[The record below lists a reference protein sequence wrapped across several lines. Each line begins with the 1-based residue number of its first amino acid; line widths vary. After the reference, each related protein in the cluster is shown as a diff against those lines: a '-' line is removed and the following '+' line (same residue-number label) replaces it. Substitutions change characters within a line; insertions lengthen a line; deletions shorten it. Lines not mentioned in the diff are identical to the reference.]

1 MSYIIHLQTLKAAF
15 LDEGPAV
22 TALVMVVNG
31 LRVTT
36 EYFYKRVCWL
46 SNHVHLVSGNKW
58 SSLSLWGL
66 ANTRR
71 PTQHL

>member
-1 MSYIIHLQTLKAAF
+1 MKVVF

-36 EYFYKRVCWL
+36 EYIYTQSGHPWL
-46 SNHVHLVSGNKW
+46 FNHVHLVSGDKW
-58 SSLSLWGL
+58 
-66 ANTRR
+66 
-71 PTQHL
+71 